1 MKTLKIVTG
10 ALLMMCSIAHAGETF
25 YSKSYDKCMDASE
38 GVTSKM
44 IDCIQDEY
52 TKQDKRLNAA
62 YKQLGSQVS
71 PEQKKQLLTAQRL
84 WIKYR
89 DANCSFYY
97 DPDGGSL
104 ARINSV
110 GCDLEMTVQRANELE
125 KLVQS
130 Y

>member
-1 MKTLKIVTG
+1 
-10 ALLMMCSIAHAGETF
+10 
-25 YSKSYDKCMDASE
+25 MDAS
-38 GVTSKM
+38 GGATFKM
-44 IDCIQDEY
+44 IDCINDEHA
-52 TKQDKRLNAA
+52 KQDKRLNAA

-104 ARINSV
+104 ARINAA
-110 GCDLEMTVQRANELE
+110 GCDLEMTTQRANELE
-125 KLVQS
+125 YLAR
-130 Y
+130 